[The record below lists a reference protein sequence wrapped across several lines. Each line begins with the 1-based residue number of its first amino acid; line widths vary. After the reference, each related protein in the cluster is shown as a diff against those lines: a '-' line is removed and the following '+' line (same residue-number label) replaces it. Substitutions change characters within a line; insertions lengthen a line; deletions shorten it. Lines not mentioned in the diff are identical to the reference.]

1 MNVGLDLSQVLGL
14 GLDQGLV
21 PVWFGLVFDLILCL
35 GLGLSL
41 VLDLRLRPR
50 QSMSLGLET
59 YSVCVWLFFLSSVEF
74 SYLIEAECQ
83 TLPFD
88 SLLTLQS

>member
-1 MNVGLDLSQVLGL
+1 MISHGLNVGLDLSQGLGL

-21 PVWFGLVFDLILCL
+21 PVWFGLVFDSILCL

-74 SYLIEAECQ
+74 SYSFPDCLYVV
-83 TLPFD
+83 FRN
-88 SLLTLQS
+88 